1 MERVEIRP
9 EDIPESVITTGMRTL
24 DAALAACM
32 ADESNRR
39 AFDVWRKERA
49 AKAAQKEAAEE
60 RQEENA

>member
-32 ADESNRR
+32 ADERNRR
-39 AFDVWRKERA
+39 AFDVWREARKA
-49 AKAAQKEAAEE
+49 AEAAQKAAEE